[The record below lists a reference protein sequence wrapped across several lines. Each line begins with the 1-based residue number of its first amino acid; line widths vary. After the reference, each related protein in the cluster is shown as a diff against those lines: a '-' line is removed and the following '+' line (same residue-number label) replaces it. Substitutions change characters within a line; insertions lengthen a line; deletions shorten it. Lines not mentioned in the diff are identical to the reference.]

1 VDKVWTLKE
10 FAMKNV
16 AAHIDNSPAN
26 CQFLLMRLLAALGV
40 ALTLSACASSGV
52 HFGVG
57 IPVGRMGS
65 IGVGIGTDGRV
76 SGSVGVGVGGGSVSV
91 GTSGQLP
98 PSKLEE
104 EKKP

>member
-1 VDKVWTLKE
+1 
-10 FAMKNV
+10 MNNV
-16 AAHIDNSPAN
+16 AAHADYSPAMS
-26 CQFLLMRLLAALGV
+26 QFLFIRLLAAVSV

-57 IPVGRMGS
+57 IPVGRMGG

-98 PSKLEE
+98 PSKVEE
-104 EKKP
+104 DKKP